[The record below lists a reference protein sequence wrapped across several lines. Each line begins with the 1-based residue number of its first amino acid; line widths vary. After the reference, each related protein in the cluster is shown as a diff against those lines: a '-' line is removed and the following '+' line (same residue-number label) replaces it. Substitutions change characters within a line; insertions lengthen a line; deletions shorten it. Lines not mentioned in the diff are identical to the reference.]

1 MTKQNMMSY
10 LVLKQ
15 EKKKTKN
22 KSCINTLFSGNIQ
35 TMISILRGCHF
46 HFLYVFHLS
55 PIRSVHFLFLS
66 VFQLFVIYLCLI
78 VLSVMVGKLGMA
90 LHMEVE
96 RLLPE
101 KLEMVLLVMLLQEMF
116 EMV

>member
-1 MTKQNMMSY
+1 
-10 LVLKQ
+10 
-15 EKKKTKN
+15 
-22 KSCINTLFSGNIQ
+22 
-35 TMISILRGCHF
+35 
-46 HFLYVFHLS
+46 
-55 PIRSVHFLFLS
+55 
-66 VFQLFVIYLCLI
+66 
-78 VLSVMVGKLGMA
+78 MVGKLGMA